1 MLGND
6 KGRKLSIALASLVTI
21 IGIGLVIYVSFDPNF
36 LNTGA
41 SQSAVANAEDESE
54 VETVLDVES
63 ETSEAIDTQTQE
75 VTEVTTAQASID
87 STSANDESTSVGTL
101 MDSQKVEE
109 SQMVEDSTY
118 SSNKSVVA
126 YSAALSEDEVNSNA
140 ARNNAITY
148 SSYISE
154 VYSLIN
160 ELRVNN
166 GLEAVSY
173 DGTIELAACHR
184 AYENAVNN
192 YFAVDP
198 STGHHLRPNGQKAST
213 VAVYYGLSGAFGE
226 VMGRYQQTPK
236 GIIDGWINS
245 PTHYNVLVSAKYTRV
260 GIGVASDSNGELYW
274 VAIFM
279 N

>member
-54 VETVLDVES
+54 VETVLDVDS

-101 MDSQKVEE
+101 MDSQK
-109 SQMVEDSTY
+109 VEDSTY

-192 YFAVDP
+192 YFTVDP

-260 GIGVASDSNGELYW
+260 GIGVASDSNGQLYW